1 MKEEEIERLKKLK
14 EYETELHEKGV
25 EYICGIDEAGRGP
38 LAGPVVV
45 AACIMPK
52 DSLIEFVND
61 SKKVT
66 EKRREKIYDI
76 ITNEAI
82 AWNAA
87 IISQQE
93 IDDINILEA
102 TKKGLHDSIVGLKV
116 KPDRIIVDALKGIDT
131 NGIPYDSIIKGDAK
145 CYSISCASII
155 AKVTRDRIMREWDKI
170 YPMYGFEQ
178 HKGYG
183 TKKHIEA
190 IKEFG
195 PCPLHRKSFI
205 GHFI

>member
-1 MKEEEIERLKKLK
+1 MKETEIERLKLLK
-14 EYETELHEKGV
+14 EYENELHEKGI

-66 EKRREKIYDI
+66 EKRREKIYEI
-76 ITNEAI
+76 IINEAI

-93 IDDINILEA
+93 IDEINILEA
-102 TKKGLHDSIVGLKV
+102 TKKGLHEAIVGLKV

-131 NGIPYDSIIKGDAK
+131 EGIPYESIIKGDAK

-205 GHFI
+205 THFV

>member
-82 AWNAA
+82 AWSAS